1 MSVLNSITSLVWR
14 AVYVVLCGAKAKF
27 EVLNKT
33 DKVAQA
39 RQEVTEVSGSVWL
52 LVCM

>member
-1 MSVLNSITSLVWR
+1 MWC
-14 AVYVVLCGAKAKF
+14 AVYIGLCGAKAKF

-39 RQEVTEVSGSVWL
+39 RQISEVSD
-52 LVCM
+52 LV